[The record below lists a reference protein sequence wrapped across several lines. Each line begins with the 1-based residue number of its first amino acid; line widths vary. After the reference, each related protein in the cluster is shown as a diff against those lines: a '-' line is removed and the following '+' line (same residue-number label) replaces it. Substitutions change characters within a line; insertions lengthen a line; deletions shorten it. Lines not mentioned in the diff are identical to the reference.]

1 MFLCMCGNTC
11 VYIHMYVKV
20 HEKDMS
26 VHVSGGGT
34 RGGQKR
40 ASYYL
45 EPEIQAS
52 MNYGC
57 RDANSC
63 PASCLNC

>member
-1 MFLCMCGNTC
+1 MFLCMCGSTC

-34 RGGQKR
+34 HGGQKR

-45 EPEIQAS
+45 EPEIQVS
-52 MNYGC
+52 MN
-57 RDANSC
+57 
-63 PASCLNC
+63 